1 MLKYIKEFRIRK
13 HFILIYRIFTIE
25 KMSKMLKKICHTFIV
40 ILLVITTSGITI
52 SRHYCGNSL
61 FSTALGHHAKSCCD
75 SKCQGCHDEIIHF
88 KVVDHFN
95 ITLRK
100 ADFDLKPITLDIIHC
115 DLVIFN
121 FKANRFSCPVAF
133 ASSPPIADH
142 SPALL
147 QIFRC

>member
-1 MLKYIKEFRIRK
+1 MLKV
-13 HFILIYRIFTIE
+13 
-25 KMSKMLKKICHTFIV
+25 LKKICQTFVV

-61 FSTALGHHAKSCCD
+61 FSMALGHHAKSCCD
-75 SKCQGCHDEIIHF
+75 SKCQGCHDETVHF

-95 ITLRK
+95 ITIHK
-100 ADFDLKPITLDIIHC
+100 ADFDLKPITLNVLHFDLIIHN
-115 DLVIFN
+115 LYAISVLY
-121 FKANRFSCPVAF
+121 PVAF